1 MKKNISIFLISVF
14 IFLALISASFFA
26 LQFKDTNKK
35 AQLGSLQLANLT
47 INEAKEMLKER
58 IEKINND
65 GLIYNYNNKKALL
78 PSRIVAFDSELA
90 YEIYNVDV
98 VDNTDRFLNRYNPSL
113 INTLNSFFIK
123 QKKPLLAT
131 YRLHQE
137 RWWQTLIDS
146 FSEIEKPAKNAYF
159 YFQDNDLRIAQ
170 EEFGLMIKKEE
181 NFNALNKHLE
191 NLNLSELELI
201 TSQIEPDI
209 KKEMLL
215 KYEEEI
221 LNILEDKNFILK
233 YKKESWP
240 LANNLIIT
248 WFTISDDKIS
258 LDIDK
263 IIKFLEK
270 ELSPDINQEA
280 ILPSFQQKE
289 NRILNWQAGRSG
301 QELQIEA
308 SAKLIKKS
316 ILENNE
322 EIEILVEET
331 MGDDVGGLEAEIIE
345 IIGTGHSNFAGSP
358 NNRRHNIKVGAE
370 TYHGLIIAP
379 GEEFSV
385 IENLGPVTKEGGY
398 LPELVI
404 KNNQTIPEYGGGL
417 CQVSTTL
424 FRTAL
429 ETGLPITARQNHSY
443 RVSYY
448 EPAGTDAAIYNPWP
462 DLKFIN
468 DTNNHIMIQSRIE
481 NNNLYFDFWGTNDQR
496 EVSISDPIIYNIVS
510 PPPTKL
516 IVSEDLA
523 PGEKKC
529 TERAHNGANAYFDYI
544 VKHKNGETIEKRFN
558 SYYVPWQEVCLIGA
572 EEEEEEIIE
581 EDNIEIENDIEI

>member
-1 MKKNISIFLISVF
+1 MKKNISIFLISIFV
-14 IFLALISASFFA
+14 FLALISASFFA
-26 LQFKDTNKK
+26 LQSKDTNKK
-35 AQLGSLQLANLT
+35 AQLGSLKLANLA
-47 INEAKEMLKER
+47 INEAEEMLKER

-65 GLIYNYNNKKALL
+65 GLIYNYNKKKVLL
-78 PSRIVAFDSELA
+78 PSRVIAFDSELA
-90 YEIYNVDV
+90 YEIYNVDTAH
-98 VDNTDRFLNRYNPSL
+98 NTDRFLNRYNPSL
-113 INTLNSFFIK
+113 INTLNSFFTK

-137 RWWQTLIDS
+137 RWWQTLVDI

-159 YFQDNDLRIAQ
+159 YFQDNDLKIAQ

-191 NLNLSELELI
+191 NLSLSELELI

-233 YKKESWP
+233 YRKESWP

-263 IIKFLEK
+263 IIIFLEE

-289 NRILNWQAGRSG
+289 NRILNWQAGRNG
-301 QELQIEA
+301 QELQIEEN
-308 SAKLIKKS
+308 AKLIKKS

-331 MGDDVGGLEAEIIE
+331 MGDNVEGLEAEIIE

-385 IENLGPVTKEGGY
+385 VENLGPITKEGGY

-404 KNNQTIPEYGGGL
+404 KDNQTIPEYGGGL

-468 DTNNHIMIQSRIE
+468 DTNNHIMIQARIE
-481 NNNLYFDFWGTNDQR
+481 DNDLYFDFWGTNDQR
-496 EVSISDPIIYNIVS
+496 EVSISDPIVYNIVS

-516 IVSEDLA
+516 IVSKDLA

-544 VKHKNGETIEKRFN
+544 VKHKNGETTEKRFN
-558 SYYVPWQEVCLIGA
+558 SYYVPWQEVCLVGA
-572 EEEEEEIIE
+572 RGERKR
-581 EDNIEIENDIEI
+581 NYRRR